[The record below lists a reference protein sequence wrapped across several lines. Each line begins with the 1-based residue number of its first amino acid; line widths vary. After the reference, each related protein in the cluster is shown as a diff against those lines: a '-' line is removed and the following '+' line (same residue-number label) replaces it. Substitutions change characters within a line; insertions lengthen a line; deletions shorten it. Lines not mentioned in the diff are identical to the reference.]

1 MYNSVYPYN
10 INFQNQNRY
19 QKQNSEKS
27 LTQNSQNNPIS
38 QENNEQAANTFP
50 NGTKVAIDYSK
61 GQINISQVLAD
72 FRSTIIAINAPDDV
86 KDEVSIYLNLVEKE
100 SLKES
105 PSKEIVLSNLKNAA
119 KISDDFIAKSLNK
132 PSNVVEGWI
141 KALFLQNINLKSDPN
156 FINPDFSL
164 TFPQKAQQ
172 RIDDAKKAQS
182 DETVELQKEMPV
194 AQTSQVQNEQQ
205 EIKILDDD
213 KIEIQNDFELA
224 QDSPTKEN
232 QIQQQEQKFEQ
243 SSPFTPY
250 NSTDKEVR
258 QILAQAKA
266 LPKTNEGSTQ
276 ALNLLNEALG
286 MMAQEEDSNEN
297 IKAAIHIERGKI
309 FDSYDYVDY
318 ALRDYF
324 EATKASELNLKANAF
339 YKTALIYDEFNEFDP
354 ALNNY
359 LSSVAYSGEADNTKA
374 QTTVLT
380 KIASLYAK
388 QYDIEQTSNYQD
400 LAIDIAQNTQSSELI
415 AKTYSQ
421 SAQNYQYLGDDE
433 KAMDGYKNA
442 LAIFSKTN
450 ESYEEMAYNYEQA
463 AKVMAKLGN
472 SAKAAKLQ
480 LKANKYYQ
488 KAQLDNSQQAIAS

>member
-10 INFQNQNRY
+10 INFQKQNHY
-19 QKQNSEKS
+19 QKQDSETS
-27 LTQNSQNNPIS
+27 ASQNSQNTLPQDGNNK
-38 QENNEQAANTFP
+38 QEQNDTFP
-50 NGTKVAIDYSK
+50 NGAKVAIDYSK

-86 KDEVSIYLNLVEKE
+86 RDEVSLYLNLVEKE

-105 PSKEIVLSNLKNAA
+105 PSKEIILSNLRNAS

-141 KALFLQNINLKSDPN
+141 KALFMQKINLKSDPD

-164 TFPQKAQQ
+164 TFPQKAQA
-172 RIDDAKKAQS
+172 RIENAQKIKVEEEKPQQDAIAIEPQ
-182 DETVELQKEMPV
+182 EQQPT
-194 AQTSQVQNEQQ
+194 QQ
-205 EIKILDDD
+205 EIKILNDD
-213 KIEIQNDFELA
+213 KIEIENDFEIS
-224 QDSPTKEN
+224 QKTNTN
-232 QIQQQEQKFEQ
+232 QIQEQKPNEPLMIL
-243 SSPFTPY
+243 SPYTPI
-250 NSTDKEVR
+250 STSDKEAR
-258 QILAQAKA
+258 EILAKAKN
-266 LPKTNEGSTQ
+266 LPKTSEGYTQ

-286 MMAQEEDSNEN
+286 LMAQDKEVNEN

-339 YKTALIYDEFNEFDP
+339 YKTAQIYDEFNEFDP
-354 ALNNY
+354 ALDNY
-359 LSSVAYSGEADNTKA
+359 LSSVAYSGEADNSKA
-374 QTTVLT
+374 QTKVLT

-388 QYDIEQTSNYQD
+388 QYDIEKTSQHQD
-400 LAIDIAQNTQSSELI
+400 LAIDLAQNTNNKDLI
-415 AKTYSQ
+415 AQTYSQ

-433 KAMDGYKNA
+433 KAIDNYKNA
-442 LAIFSKTN
+442 LAIFSKTD
-450 ESYEEMAYNYEQA
+450 ESYEQMAYNYEQA
-463 AKVMAKLGN
+463 AKIMAKLGN

-480 LKANKYYQ
+480 LKANQYYQ
-488 KAQLDNSQQAIAS
+488 KAQLDSNRSAIAS